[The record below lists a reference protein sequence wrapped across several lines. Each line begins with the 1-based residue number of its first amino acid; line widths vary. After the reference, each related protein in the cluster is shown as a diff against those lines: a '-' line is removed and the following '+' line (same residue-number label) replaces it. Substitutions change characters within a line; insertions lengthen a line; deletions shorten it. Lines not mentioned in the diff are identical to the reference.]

1 MVDKLCTGIVVTVE
15 DARNAWPLPSH
26 SSLSGREADWKISR
40 GRFSDGAVQGL
51 WEHNVGA
58 SQPGKAS

>member
-1 MVDKLCTGIVVTVE
+1 MVDKLCTGIVVTVG
-15 DARNAWPLPSH
+15 DARKAWPLPSH

-40 GRFSDGAVQGL
+40 GIHEAVQGL

-58 SQPGKAS
+58 PQPRKAS